1 MIMHEAVFRIESPH
15 ATIISESLNP
25 EEEEEYPGRS
35 RSTCTRHA
43 ENILEVSIRAS
54 DLSAL
59 RAALNTWLRLIQ
71 VSSEMIDRAKI

>member
-1 MIMHEAVFRIESPH
+1 MHEAVFRIESPH
-15 ATIISESLNP
+15 ATIISESLSP
-25 EEEEEYPGRS
+25 EKEEEYPGRS
-35 RSTCTRHA
+35 QSTCTRTA